1 MTSPGSPI
9 QVDAALVARCGLY
22 CGACRSFRKG
32 KCPGCAGNH
41 AATWCQVRTCCAE
54 RGYASCAA
62 CTDHPDPRACR
73 RFHGVVSTVIGVV
86 LNSDRRACV
95 LKVREL
101 GLDGYAAFMAERG
114 RQTLPRRGRV
124 G

>member
-1 MTSPGSPI
+1 
-9 QVDAALVARCGLY
+9 
-22 CGACRSFRKG
+22 
-32 KCPGCAGNH
+32 
-41 AATWCQVRTCCAE
+41 
-54 RGYASCAA
+54 
-62 CTDHPDPRACR
+62 
-73 RFHGVVSTVIGVV
+73 VSTVIGVV